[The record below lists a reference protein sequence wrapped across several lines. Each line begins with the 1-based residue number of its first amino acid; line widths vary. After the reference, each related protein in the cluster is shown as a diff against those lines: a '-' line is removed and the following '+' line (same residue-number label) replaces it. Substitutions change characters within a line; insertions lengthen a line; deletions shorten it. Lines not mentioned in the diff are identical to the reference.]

1 MWNYNTILCFTDI
14 NSIQMYYMVNCATPV
29 IHVWCCMCITCI
41 EHMYYTYIRYTC
53 IVPVFLQDIHLY
65 YTCIPTHILYLYF
78 YRIYTCITQVF
89 LHIYF
94 MCMLY
99 TCISCLKHVYYRC
112 SQHILQVY
120 ELHVY
125 LIHHR
130 PQHMYY
136 IYISHML
143 YILVHFLAYESLL
156 NKMNTIVKLY

>member
-78 YRIYTCITQVF
+78 YRIYTCITHVF
-89 LHIYF
+89 LHMY
-94 MCMLY
+94 C
-99 TCISCLKHVYYRC
+99 TCISTGYTPVLHKYSYTYISCVCYTPVFHVWNMCITGVLNIYYRC
-112 SQHILQVY
+112 
-120 ELHVY
+120 
-125 LIHHR
+125 
-130 PQHMYY
+130 
-136 IYISHML
+136 
-143 YILVHFLAYESLL
+143 
-156 NKMNTIVKLY
+156 MNYMCI